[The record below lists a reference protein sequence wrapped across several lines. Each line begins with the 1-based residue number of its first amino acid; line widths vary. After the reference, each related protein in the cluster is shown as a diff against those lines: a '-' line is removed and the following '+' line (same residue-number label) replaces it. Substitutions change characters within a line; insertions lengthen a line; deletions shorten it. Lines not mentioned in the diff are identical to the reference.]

1 MPRKLTNSPS
11 HIYDYKLSYV
21 LSENNKSVIRRGPG
35 LKRNFARLIGPQFDV
50 KVRVGVGAGALP
62 SIRHCVV

>member
-11 HIYDYKLSYV
+11 DIYDYKLSYV
-21 LSENNKSVIRRGPG
+21 LSKNNKSVIRRGPG
-35 LKRNFARLIGPQFDV
+35 LKRNFVRPIGPQFDV
-50 KVRVGVGAGALP
+50 KVRVGAGALP